1 MAMNNLGRVAMVH
14 RGDYNPA
21 YGYVPLDCC
30 YHDGSTYFCKAATMG
45 NAPPNT
51 TYWVLMS
58 TSASTVDRDAAE
70 AAAQAAAGSATAAAN
85 QVTLA
90 ENQVALAQGHA
101 ATAGDEATAAAGSA
115 SAAADSANEALAY
128 KGDAEL
134 AASQAAI
141 SATSASNS
149 ATAAAQSAA
158 SVDGPGL
165 YNAIAAH
172 DHSGAV
178 GMGAP
183 IDYEH
188 LQGSPPC
195 PYEVGDI
202 LTTINEASPAAR
214 WPGTVWAAMA
224 PGRVLV
230 GVDPADTD
238 FDAPGKTGGEKA
250 HALTPA
256 EGSLHDHQITAES
269 PWLFFGGAIATD
281 GNNYKKIAGAITN
294 ASALTSS
301 GQVRTGAAGSGAP
314 HNTMPPYETVY
325 RYKRTA

>member
-21 YGYVPLDCC
+21 YDYVPLDCC
-30 YHDGSTYFCKAATMG
+30 YHDGSTYFCKAATTG

-134 AASQAAI
+134 AASQAAT

-165 YNAIAAH
+165 YNAIATH

-188 LQGSPPC
+188 LTGAPPC

-202 LTTINEASPAAR
+202 LTTINEASPAVR
-214 WPGTVWAAMA
+214 WPGTVWAAMGA
-224 PGRVLV
+224 GRVLV
-230 GVDPADTD
+230 GIDPNDTD
-238 FDAPGKTGGEKA
+238 FDTVGKQGGEKA
-250 HALTPA
+250 HVLTIA
-256 EGSLHDHQITAES
+256 EMAKHRHQLSDDPGFWA
-269 PWLFFGGAIATD
+269 WGGGA
-281 GNNYKKIAGAITN
+281 
-294 ASALTSS
+294 SS
-301 GQVRTGAAGSGAP
+301 IQNGTGAGTRLSAILSGYSGGDLP
-314 HNTMPPYETVY
+314 HNNLQPYEVVY
-325 RYKRTA
+325 RWQRTA

>member
-21 YGYVPLDCC
+21 YDYVPLDCC
-30 YHDGSTYFCKAATMG
+30 YSDGSTYLCKQDTIG
-45 NAPPNT
+45 NAPPNA

-58 TSASTVDRDAAE
+58 TSASTVDRQAAE
-70 AAAQAAAGSATAAAN
+70 AA
-85 QVTLA
+85 
-90 ENQVALAQGHA
+90 
-101 ATAGDEATAAAGSA
+101 ATAAAGSA
-115 SAAADSANEALAY
+115 SAAANQVTLAAAQVDLAETAAGNAAGSVTAAAGSAANAASSAGEAEAH

-134 AASQAAI
+134 AASQAAT
-141 SATSASNS
+141 SATSAGNS

-165 YNAIAAH
+165 YNAIATH
-172 DHSGAV
+172 DHSGNT
-178 GMGAP
+178 GMGAR

-195 PYEVGDI
+195 PYSVGDI

-224 PGRVLV
+224 PGRTLV
-230 GVDPADTD
+230 GVDPADLD

-250 HALTPA
+250 HALTLA
-256 EGSLHDHQITAES
+256 EGPSHDHQITAEQ
-269 PWLFFGGAIATD
+269 PWLYYGGAATTTAD
-281 GNNYKKIAGAITN
+281 NFKKIAGAIPG
-294 ASALTSS
+294 ASQLTAS
-301 GQVRTGAAGSGAP
+301 GEVRTGASGSGAP

-325 RYKRTA
+325 YWKRTA